1 MNLPQPKVR
10 LRSLFIY
17 IIAMYKKV
25 PNYRDIIVGVAVNRF
40 LQEYCD
46 LSGNQYVVLKAQN
59 DPEPLQQI

>member
-1 MNLPQPKVR
+1 MNLPHPKVR

-25 PNYRDIIVGVAVNRF
+25 PNYRDVIVGVAVSRS

-46 LSGNQYVVLKAQN
+46 LSGDQHIGLKAQN
-59 DPEPLQQI
+59 DPKPLQQI

>member
-25 PNYRDIIVGVAVNRF
+25 PNYRDVIVGVAVSRF

-46 LSGNQYVVLKAQN
+46 LSGNQHIVLKAQN
-59 DPEPLQQI
+59 DPEPLQQF